1 MNKIL
6 VFGLLLNIILYIVIT
21 LPIRIISLNKKIYE
35 NNKKFILILIIS
47 LIYFVSISFVLYSLP
62 LPHMFF
68 SLFTKT
74 SGIVNYGIYAF
85 KILFLSSSLYSIKLL
100 IPKYLVL
107 VENKKIAILKIKIS
121 KITITIL
128 LSFINYLIFNTKG
141 ILFTI
146 PIVDLVFSIVY
157 LYFYIK
163 EIIH

>member
-21 LPIRIISLNKKIYE
+21 LPIRIISLNKKIYG

-47 LIYFVSISFVLYSLP
+47 LIYFVSISFMLYSLP

-107 VENKKIAILKIKIS
+107 VLKRFKYILTNSIKIQNLI
-121 KITITIL
+121 KFPIDDL
-128 LSFINYLIFNTKG
+128 PLQNY
-141 ILFTI
+141 
-146 PIVDLVFSIVY
+146 V
-157 LYFYIK
+157 
-163 EIIH
+163 